1 MAAIE
6 DLRQSPS
13 VEFHEKNMENRTK
26 DSIESSKKKK
36 SLFFGKKGDKRIDL
50 IFRRGKE
57 EGKMTIKRERSISH
71 KTRSPSSPS
80 LFSSSGGCST
90 SSSFNSASPRSIAFS
105 VEHTPKENDMEQIHS
120 TSAEMSPSHSM
131 RSQYIFA
138 TISPRTGKQY
148 KVGKEMEGTDKEARE
163 KGSAS
168 DTHPA
173 YRNKNRI
180 NASMRTK
187 SFDNIFSSR
196 RGIELSSKEAFSRY
210 RNLIKGQSG
219 QSESAN
225 GESIIVKQ
233 IESCLPSGGRK
244 DEQVSCYSKIEQH
257 AAGSNDAK
265 HSNEYDKIEKLECTD
280 ANRLV
285 SYHQEHTSKAHIQVE
300 NVHTESLQHA
310 GDQNSQRTDSPISQ
324 KQSRLEAAF
333 VDASS
338 LSVISPLHGLHIATH
353 SDSTFSVQISK
364 HGDGSF
370 ILNLV
375 SRL

>member
-1 MAAIE
+1 MATIE
-6 DLRQSPS
+6 DLRQSPG
-13 VEFHEKNMENRTK
+13 VESHEKNMENRTK
-26 DSIESSKKKK
+26 DSTESSKKKK

-57 EGKMTIKRERSISH
+57 EGKMIKRERSISH

-105 VEHTPKENDMEQIHS
+105 VEHTPKEKDMEQIHS
-120 TSAEMSPSHSM
+120 TSTEMSPSQSM

-148 KVGKEMEGTDKEARE
+148 KVGKEMEGTNKEARE
-163 KGSAS
+163 KSSAS

-196 RGIELSSKEAFSRY
+196 RGIIELSSKEAFSRY
-210 RNLIKGQSG
+210 RNLNKGQSG
-219 QSESAN
+219 ESAN
-225 GESIIVKQ
+225 GESITVKQ

-244 DEQVSCYSKIEQH
+244 DGQVSCYSKIEQH
-257 AAGSNDAK
+257 AAGSKDAK

-280 ANRLV
+280 VNRLV
-285 SYHQEHTSKAHIQVE
+285 SYHQEDTSTANIQAE
-300 NVHTESLQHA
+300 NVHTESLQHDD
-310 GDQNSQRTDSPISQ
+310 DQNSQRTDSPISQ
-324 KQSRLEAAF
+324 RRSRLEAAF

-338 LSVISPLHGLHIATH
+338 LSVISLSRFTYCN
-353 SDSTFSVQISK
+353 TF
-364 HGDGSF
+364 
-370 ILNLV
+370 
-375 SRL
+375 